1 MTSTLTVD
9 TIQGSTNADNVKLP
23 KGCIVQVEQFLQ
35 TGAAG
40 DFTGQ
45 SLATIQSA
53 TFTDVM
59 NKSITTKFANSKI
72 FVQIGIAG
80 YTGTSGNGLRANAR
94 LLRNTTEINYDQYAF
109 YGYSSVIYRYQSN
122 VIDAPAAAAG
132 TVLNYKLQ
140 MRKSGGENFGIG
152 YADSAGRTEA
162 TLTLMEI
169 VE

>member
-1 MTSTLTVD
+1 MSTLSVD
-9 TIQGSTNADNVKLP
+9 NIVGKTTADNVKLP

-35 TGAAG
+35 LGAEG
-40 DFTGQ
+40 NFLGQ
-45 SLATIQSA
+45 SLATIDST

-72 FVQIGIAG
+72 FVQLCIVG
-80 YTGTSGNGLRANAR
+80 YTGTSGSLRANAR
-94 LLRNTTEINYDQYAF
+94 LLRNTTQINYDQYPF
-109 YGYSSVIYRYQSN
+109 YGPSSEMLRYQSN
-122 VIDAPAAAAG
+122 LIDAPTAAAG

-140 MRKSGGENFGIG
+140 MKKSGGENFGVG

>member
-1 MTSTLTVD
+1 MASTLTVD
-9 TIQGSTNADNVKLP
+9 TIQGSTNANNVKLP

-35 TGAAG
+35 IGAEG
-40 DFTGQ
+40 NFLNQ
-45 SLATIQSA
+45 SLATIDS
-53 TFTDVM
+53 TNYIDVM
-59 NKSITTKFANSKI
+59 NKSITTKFVNSKI
-72 FVQIGIAG
+72 FVQICIAG
-80 YTGTSGNGLRANAR
+80 YTGTSGNLRANAR
-94 LLRNTTEINYDQYAF
+94 LLRNTTEINYDQYPF
-109 YGYSSVIYRYQSN
+109 YGTSGVIYRYQSN
-122 VIDAPAAAAG
+122 VIDTPTAAAG

>member
-1 MTSTLTVD
+1 MSTLSVDNIVGKTV
-9 TIQGSTNADNVKLP
+9 ADNVKLP

-35 TGAAG
+35 TGAEG
-40 DFTGQ
+40 NFLGQ
-45 SLATIQSA
+45 SLATIQDT

-80 YTGTSGNGLRANAR
+80 YTGTSGDLRVKSR
-94 LLRNTTEINYDQYAF
+94 LLRDTTEINYDQYAF
-109 YGYSSVIYRYQSN
+109 YGSSGVMHRYHSN
-122 VIDAPAAAAG
+122 VIDAPTAAAG

-140 MRKSGGENFGIG
+140 MGKTGGENFQVG
-152 YADSAGRTEA
+152 YADSAGRTETA
-162 TLTLMEI
+162 LTLMEI

>member
-1 MTSTLTVD
+1 MSTLSVDNIVGKTV
-9 TIQGSTNADNVKLP
+9 TDNVKLP

-35 TGAAG
+35 TGAQG
-40 DFTGQ
+40 NFSGQ
-45 SLATIQSA
+45 SLAIIQD
-53 TFTDVM
+53 TNFNDVM

-122 VIDAPAAAAG
+122 VIDAPAAVAG
-132 TVLNYKLQ
+132 TVLNYKFQ